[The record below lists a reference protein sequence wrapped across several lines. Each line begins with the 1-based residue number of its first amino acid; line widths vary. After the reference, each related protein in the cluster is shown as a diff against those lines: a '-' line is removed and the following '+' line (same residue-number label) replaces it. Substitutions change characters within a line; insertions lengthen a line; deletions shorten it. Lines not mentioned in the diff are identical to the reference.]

1 MNTLGQVL
9 IKLHKYFIQ
18 EHKDKNKDF
27 IFSTGS
33 PGGTAIIAYV
43 LKTILDIVYNGIQP
57 EESMR
62 KGNFLKKSNKI
73 YLEKERFN
81 IKKLENLIN
90 SKNNIIE
97 TPLTSGI
104 AIIKKEND
112 HYIGVADF
120 RRDGTVFAK

>member
-1 MNTLGQVL
+1 MSPIIIL
-9 IKLHKYFIQ
+9 
-18 EHKDKNKDF
+18 DKKKDF

-43 LKTILDIVYNGIQP
+43 LKTILDTIDNGIKP
-57 EESMR
+57 EESVR
-62 KGNFLKKSNKI
+62 RGNFLKKSNKI

-81 IKKLENLIN
+81 IKEIEKSIS
-90 SKNNIIE
+90 SKNKIIE
-97 TPLTSGI
+97 IPLTSGI